1 MEAPKSD
8 LVMVSFDE
16 KRAPICQGKCTQAE
30 EIADFEL
37 RSTYEKLWQTINAF
51 FSLCVCVSNGCHVF
65 QTLTLVEIKHYSELR
80 ASITIFF
87 FV

>member
-8 LVMVSFDE
+8 LVMVTFNE

-37 RSTYEKLWQTINAF
+37 RSTNEKLWQTILLMLFLA
-51 FSLCVCVSNGCHVF
+51 CVCVS
-65 QTLTLVEIKHYSELR
+65 QMATM
-80 ASITIFF
+80 FF
-87 FV
+87 RH

>member
-8 LVMVSFDE
+8 LVMVTFIE

-37 RSTYEKLWQTINAF
+37 RSTNEKLWKTILLMLFLA
-51 FSLCVCVSNGCHVF
+51 CVCVCLKWLPCFSDIDLN
-65 QTLTLVEIKHYSELR
+65 
-80 ASITIFF
+80 
-87 FV
+87 